1 MLFYFLK
8 YSLKQP
14 FFLKQSLYLKR
25 NCATFINR
33 DVTSAREFA
42 LSKRPP
48 LPQIFPPVP
57 LRREG
62 FPTAEGT
69 NAGHVRSHVISY
81 LGTSTGCTK
90 TSSGRN
96 AMTTQNNPIVALLEE
111 QLPPII
117 ARKDVARLTFGLVSA
132 KTMANRDSLGTG
144 PQERFRVGK
153 EIWYHKKHFIEFIL
167 KQIVHL

>member
-1 MLFYFLK
+1 MPSRNDLL
-8 YSLKQP
+8 SP
-14 FFLKQSLYLKR
+14 GFFHVS
-25 NCATFINR
+25 
-33 DVTSAREFA
+33 
-42 LSKRPP
+42 
-48 LPQIFPPVP
+48 

-144 PQERFRVGK
+144 PQGRFRAGK
-153 EIWYHKKHFIEFIL
+153 EIWYHKKQFIEFIL